1 MCLCTYF
8 HFPAERSYDYPLQA
22 REMALPLI
30 SLFHIFSNNVPIQ
43 YESLK
48 RIFVTILVCGNANF
62 EQESEEENSEE
73 KNGEK

>member
-43 YESLK
+43 YESLEG
-48 RIFVTILVCGNANF
+48 IFVTITPVWHANCM
-62 EQESEEENSEE
+62 
-73 KNGEK
+73 GVHVPGGWWRPL